1 MDSLSYENNNEDILG
16 EEIDG
21 VKDGP
26 PPSSVRGKRTK
37 SQRSSSSI
45 PVKQR
50 KRPAHRAVVW
60 KHFDQKPNNLALSNC
75 RYCKT
80 EIGCDS
86 VKSGTSEMTNHIKR
100 CKLFKMYEESD
111 KQKIIAG
118 ESSGVMTAIK
128 YNKWLFRR
136 SVNEMLVL
144 CELPFAFVESLGF
157 RRFCANN
164 LPMYQLHCRTT
175 ATKDCYGLYLQ
186 EKAALKELFDE
197 WDIKKVF
204 TVTVDNA
211 KGNDKALRLFIDNLI
226 LRDPD
231 ALVKYGDYLHMRC
244 CAHILNLIVNNGLA
258 KAKHSI
264 MAIRNAIKYV
274 RSSGDRLK
282 SFKSRVES
290 GNATRGSLCLD
301 VVTRWNSTYLML
313 TAAIKCRGAFEKML
327 AEDKLYNEYFMEK
340 DEDNE
345 DEDDESDE
353 IDENARKRV
362 GPPTFV
368 SWEEVQR
375 LYSLEANHLRSGIK
389 DVMRKLYEEYVA
401 RLSTSSQADSGGA
414 TRSDHGEAA
423 DVSALFDLTD
433 DDGYE
438 RMDSLYFE
446 IVAETANEVASSEL
460 DMYLLEKPVPST

>member
-1 MDSLSYENNNEDILG
+1 MQKQIISF
-16 EEIDG
+16 
-21 VKDGP
+21 K
-26 PPSSVRGKRTK
+26 
-37 SQRSSSSI
+37 
-45 PVKQR
+45 PVLHHKGDTI
-50 KRPAHRAVVW
+50 ATH
-60 KHFDQKPNNLALSNC
+60 L
-75 RYCKT
+75 
-80 EIGCDS
+80 IGC
-86 VKSGTSEMTNHIKR
+86 
-100 CKLFKMYEESD
+100 L
-111 KQKIIAG
+111 
-118 ESSGVMTAIK
+118 
-128 YNKWLFRR
+128 
-136 SVNEMLVL
+136 
-144 CELPFAFVESLGF
+144 
-157 RRFCANN
+157 
-164 LPMYQLHCRTT
+164 
-175 ATKDCYGLYLQ
+175 
-186 EKAALKELFDE
+186 DE

-244 CAHILNLIVNNGLA
+244 CAHILNLIVKNGLA

-375 LYSLEANHLRSGIK
+375 LCKFLKIFFNCTLSFSASKSVTSTICYNEIVNIERNLIRLAINGGTLLTTEAMAMRAKFEKYWDGLINMNPLVIIASVFDPRNKMQFASLCFDKLYGKDSLEANHLRSGIK